1 MSNQT
6 ETQTSKE
13 KRVYEKPVAW
23 LLGRQLVAS
32 LKATLLYTAYGPKLE
47 ARDWMVA
54 KVFPSDDQVE
64 ADAFWK
70 KKDVFWFDYIAD
82 SGDGTMA
89 TYSIAYLCL
98 KNLRLKPPGGDV
110 LELPR
115 GEFLFVGGDTT
126 YHLADYATLHNRF
139 HTPFIWAHEDL
150 RKLGLVDDA
159 RRPIFAIPGNHD
171 YYDMLDG
178 FRRQFRLPFPS
189 EPDDRTYSDRVL
201 GPQLRIPGFERFQET
216 SYVALRLP
224 FEWMI
229 WGLDTEVGKID
240 GRQRDFF
247 KSVNNGKIPDKL
259 IVATSAP
266 TTVFGEFADRDDEK
280 CAKAFFQLELPREFL
295 PKDKLEDEEKDRK
308 LKPEQIRLD
317 LSGDVHQ
324 YARYWGPAPE
334 PKQKTRSR
342 AKAEAISRANYA
354 SVVSGLGGA
363 FHHPSTT
370 YVDEIKEHVL
380 YPPEDISRSEVTDQ
394 IFSPIEVARGGNVW
408 LIGAI
413 LAATLAFAAIAS
425 ESSRPAINNFGIF
438 TWLHITQPEPYESL
452 TQMRQN
458 ITQESIW
465 GKLGI
470 VAVDWVPKL
479 PRKAGC
485 ENKPMY
491 LWGNCKI
498 EWPNEYIWGLFLMFL
513 TIVPIGAAL
522 ALTSRY
528 YEFSERQ
535 QDVKEEALQARAEEE
550 QPKPDEN
557 QKIVRK
563 VNITLWSTTVV
574 TILLV
579 GAGLLAILPYRAFI
593 TPFGNSLLLLAT
605 LVWAGVAVYL
615 SIRYSDW
622 LFQQAAKRK
631 IRSRDWFITWV
642 HTAAA
647 AGSVAIGLW
656 VLGKYNLPAYLISDI
671 IFIAL
676 LLTTLILLPLLAI
689 TLGGAHQKP
698 LPKYLGMGLI
708 GFWHWLLQLGVALF
722 LIMKGTWLTVVL
734 SVVVFLTF
742 KWIGKQLMRAN
753 RRWWLLAAWLEFGVI
768 MLALPPVVYEFL
780 LNNHQRFSETLLNL
794 VFYPHTFDPSKPF
807 ASYEWWFTYGGW
819 WQIFPLALVALFGAA
834 LSCMWLGW
842 YFGVC
847 LGFNGHN
854 NEVGGASRIEKFKQ
868 LIRIRL
874 TANDLTAYV
883 IAVDQPEKN
892 GQDLTPKIIDVFRLE
907 AKRPD

>member
-1 MSNQT
+1 MSTQAK
-6 ETQTSKE
+6 TQTKTE
-13 KRVYEKPVAW
+13 ERVYEKPVAW

-32 LKATLLYTAYGPKLE
+32 LKSTLLYTAYGPKLE

-54 KVFPSDDQVE
+54 NVFPSDDQAE

-70 KKDVFWFDYIAD
+70 KNDEFWFDYIAD
-82 SGDGTMA
+82 SGDGMMA

-98 KNLRLKPPGGDV
+98 SELRLKPPGSDAP
-110 LELPR
+110 LDLPR

-139 HTPFIWAHEDL
+139 HTPFIWAHQDL
-150 RKLGLVDDA
+150 LSLGLVDEV
-159 RRPIFAIPGNHD
+159 RRPIFGIPGNHD

-178 FRRQFRLPFPS
+178 FRRQFRQPFPS
-189 EPDDRTYSDRVL
+189 RPDDKVYPPGVF
-201 GPQLRIPGFERFQET
+201 GPQLRIPGFERYQET

-240 GRQRDFF
+240 ERQRDFF
-247 KSVNNGKIPDKL
+247 KSVNDGKIPNKL

-280 CAKAFFQLELPREFL
+280 CAKAFFQLGLPRPFL
-295 PKDKLEDEEKDRK
+295 PDEKLEDSEKH
-308 LKPEQIRLD
+308 LKVNSDQIRLD

-324 YARYWGPAPE
+324 YARYWGPAPV
-334 PKQKTRSR
+334 PDQNPRSGAKTN
-342 AKAEAISRANYA
+342 AINKPNYA

-370 YVDEIKEHVL
+370 YVDEVKEQVL
-380 YPPEDISRSEVTDQ
+380 YPPENISRSAVTDQ
-394 IFSPIEVARGGNVW
+394 LFSVIEVARGGNVW

-425 ESSRPAINNFGIF
+425 ESSRPAINNFGVF
-438 TWLHITQPEPYESL
+438 TMLHITQPEPYESL
-452 TQMRQN
+452 TQMQQK

-470 VAVDWVPKL
+470 VAADWVPKL
-479 PRKAGC
+479 PQKAGC
-485 ENKPMY
+485 ENEPMY
-491 LWGNCKI
+491 LWGNCRI
-498 EWPNEYIWGLFLMFL
+498 EWPSEYIWGLFILFL
-513 TIVPIGAAL
+513 TIIPIGAAL
-522 ALTSRY
+522 TLTSRY
-528 YEFSERQ
+528 YAFSETQ
-535 QDVKEEALQARAEEE
+535 QDVKEGALKAHAEEE
-550 QPKPDEN
+550 EPKPDEN
-557 QKIVRK
+557 QKIVDK
-563 VNITLWSTTVV
+563 VNYTLWSTTLI

-579 GAGLLAILPYRAFI
+579 VAGLLAILPYRAFI
-593 TPFGNSLLLLAT
+593 TPFGNSLLVLAT
-605 LVWAGVAVYL
+605 MVWAGVAVYL

-631 IRSRDWFITWV
+631 IRWTDWIITWV
-642 HTAAA
+642 HSIAA

-656 VLGKYNLPAYLISDI
+656 VLGKYSLPAYLVSDI
-671 IFIAL
+671 IFLAL
-676 LLTTLILLPLLAI
+676 LLATLILLPLLAI

-698 LPKYLGMGLI
+698 LGKVGMGLI
-708 GFWHWLLQLGVALF
+708 GLWHWLLQLGVALF

-734 SVVVFLTF
+734 SVLVFLTL

-753 RRWWLLAAWLEFGVI
+753 RRWWLLASWLEFGAI
-768 MLALPPVVYEFL
+768 MLALPPVVYGFL
-780 LNNHQRFSETLLNL
+780 LNYHQHFSETLLKF

-807 ASYEWWFTYGGW
+807 ASYEWWFSYGGW
-819 WQIFPLALVALFGAA
+819 WQVFPLALAAIFGGV

-868 LIRIRL
+868 FIRIRL

-883 IAVDQPEKN
+883 IAIDQPEKP
-892 GQDLTPKIIDVFRLE
+892 GQNLDAKIIDVFRLH
-907 AKRPD
+907 AKRP